1 MSADKL
7 PQQQSC
13 AHNEVQ
19 QSCAPIVHMET
30 NAEKFI
36 NRHAMAPQWSFRLLI
51 CGQTG
56 CGKTNLLLNLLLNY
70 LYYNKLYVYA
80 KDLSESSYIYLQEFF
95 DDVHRKVEEDYNCI
109 ESIAT
114 FSSNKADIVDVDD
127 LDKEYQ
133 NLIVFDDF
141 VTEKDQDSIIELF
154 TRGRKKNVSVIYLT
168 QSYYS
173 TPKDIRLQC
182 NYFMFFNIGSKREI
196 IEIEKDHTIGLTK
209 EEFLHLFKLATED
222 PYSFMTI
229 DLKTKEKRNKF
240 RKNLDYRIGIVYE

>member
-1 MSADKL
+1 MSAADE
-7 PQQQSC
+7 
-13 AHNEVQ
+13 HQ
-19 QSCAPIVHMET
+19 QSCAPIIHIKTDTQE
-30 NAEKFI
+30 FI
-36 NRHAMAPQWSFRLLI
+36 NRHVLAPQWPLRLLI

-70 LYYNKLYVYA
+70 LYYNRLYVYA
-80 KDLSESSYIYLQEFF
+80 KDLSESSYMFLQEFF
-95 DDVHRKVEEDYNCI
+95 DDVHRKLEEDYNI
-109 ESIAT
+109 TESIAN
-114 FSSNKADIVDVDD
+114 FSSNKADIVDVDN

-154 TRGRKKNVSVIYLT
+154 TRGRKKNASVIYLT

-182 NYFMFFNIGSKREI
+182 NYFMFFNIGSKREV
-196 IEIEKDHTIGLTK
+196 IEIEKDHAIGVTK
-209 EEFLHLFKLATED
+209 EEFLEMFKSATED
-222 PYSFMTI
+222 PYSFMMI
-229 DLKTKEKRNKF
+229 DLKTKEKRKRF

>member
-1 MSADKL
+1 MSAPDGPK
-7 PQQQSC
+7 QQI
-13 AHNEVQ
+13 
-19 QSCAPIVHMET
+19 CAPIIHIET
-30 NAEKFI
+30 DTQEFI
-36 NRHAMAPQWSFRLLI
+36 NRHVLAPQWPFRLLI

-80 KDLSESSYIYLQEFF
+80 KDLSESSYMYLQEFF
-95 DDVHRKVEEDYNCI
+95 DDLHKKIEEDYNMT

-133 NLIVFDDF
+133 NLIIFDDF

-154 TRGRKKNVSVIYLT
+154 TRGRKKNASVIYLT

-182 NYFMFFNIGSKREI
+182 NYFMFFNIGSKREV
-196 IEIEKDHTIGLTK
+196 IEIEKNHAIGLTK
-209 EEFLHLFKLATED
+209 EEFLRLFDFSTED
-222 PYSFMTI
+222 PYSFMMI

-240 RKNLDYRIGIVYE
+240 RKNLDYSIDIAYE

>member
-7 PQQQSC
+7 PQ
-13 AHNEVQ
+13 Q

-36 NRHAMAPQWSFRLLI
+36 NRHVMAPQWPFRLLI

-80 KDLSESSYIYLQEFF
+80 KDLSESSYIFLQEFF
-95 DDVHRKVEEDYNCI
+95 DDFHRKLKDYKI
-109 ESIAT
+109 TEKIAT
-114 FSSNKADIVDVDD
+114 FSSSKTDIVHVDD

-154 TRGRKKNVSVIYLT
+154 TRGRKKNTSVIYLT

-182 NYFMFFNIGSKREI
+182 NYFMFFNIGSKRQVS
-196 IEIEKDHTIGLTK
+196 EIEKDHAIGLTK
-209 EEFLHLFKLATED
+209 EEFLRLFDFSTED
-222 PYSFMTI
+222 PYSFMMI
-229 DLKTKEKRNKF
+229 DLKTKDKRKKF
-240 RKNLDYRIGIVYE
+240 RKNLDICAQFVD

>member
-1 MSADKL
+1 MSSPEGPK
-7 PQQQSC
+7 
-13 AHNEVQ
+13 Q
-19 QSCAPIVHMET
+19 QSCAPIIHIKTDTQE
-30 NAEKFI
+30 FI
-36 NRHAMAPQWSFRLLI
+36 NRHVMAPQWPFRLLI

-80 KDLSESSYIYLQEFF
+80 KDLSESSYMYLQEFF
-95 DDVHRKVEEDYNCI
+95 DDVHKKIEEDYNMT

-133 NLIVFDDF
+133 NLIIFDDF

-154 TRGRKKNVSVIYLT
+154 TRGRKKNASVIYLT

-182 NYFMFFNIGSKREI
+182 NYFMFFNIGSKREV
-196 IEIEKDHTIGLTK
+196 IEIEKDHAIGLTN
-209 EEFLHLFKLATED
+209 EEFVRLFDFTTED
-222 PYSFMTI
+222 PYSFMMI
-229 DLKTKEKRNKF
+229 DLKDHIKRF
-240 RKNLDYRIGIVYE
+240 RKNLDICVRFVD

>member
-13 AHNEVQ
+13 A
-19 QSCAPIVHMET
+19 PIVHMET
-30 NAEKFI
+30 NTEEFI
-36 NRHAMAPQWSFRLLI
+36 NRHVMAPQWPLRLLI

-80 KDLSESSYIYLQEFF
+80 KDLSESSYMFLQEFF
-95 DDVHRKVEEDYNCI
+95 DDVHRKVEEDYNMT

-114 FSSNKADIVDVDD
+114 FSSNKADIVHVDD

-141 VTEKDQDSIIELF
+141 VTQKDQDSIIELF
-154 TRGRKKNVSVIYLT
+154 TRGRKKNTSVIYLT

-182 NYFMFFNIGSKREI
+182 NYFMFFNIGNKREV
-196 IEIEKDHTIGLTK
+196 IEIEKDHAIGLTK
-209 EEFLHLFKLATED
+209 EEFLRFFDFSTED
-222 PYSFMTI
+222 PYSFMMI
-229 DLKTKEKRNKF
+229 DLKTKDKRKKF
-240 RKNLDYRIGIVYE
+240 RKNLDICVQFVD

>member
-1 MSADKL
+1 
-7 PQQQSC
+7 
-13 AHNEVQ
+13 
-19 QSCAPIVHMET
+19 MET

-36 NRHAMAPQWSFRLLI
+36 NRHVMAPQWPFRLLI

-56 CGKTNLLLNLLLNY
+56 CGKTNLLLNLLLDY

-80 KDLSESSYIYLQEFF
+80 KDLSESSYIFLQEFF
-95 DDVHRKVEEDYNCI
+95 DDLHRKLEDYKI
-109 ESIAT
+109 TEHIAT
-114 FSSNKADIVDVDD
+114 FSSNKSDIIDVDH

-154 TRGRKKNVSVIYLT
+154 TRGRKKNTSVIYLT

-182 NYFMFFNIGSKREI
+182 NYFMFFNIGSKREV
-196 IEIEKDHTIGLTK
+196 IEIEKDHAIGLTK
-209 EEFLHLFKLATED
+209 EEFLELFKLATED
-222 PYSFMTI
+222 PYSFMMI
-229 DLKTKEKRNKF
+229 DLKTKDKRKTF
-240 RKNLDYRIGIVYE
+240 RKNLDICVQFVD

>member
-1 MSADKL
+1 MSVHK
-7 PQQQSC
+7 
-13 AHNEVQ
+13 EIVKQ
-19 QSCAPIVHMET
+19 QSCAPIFHIET
-30 NAEKFI
+30 DKQEFI
-36 NRHAMAPQWSFRLLI
+36 NRHVLAPQWPFRLLI

-70 LYYNKLYVYA
+70 LYYNRLYVYA
-80 KDLSESSYIYLQEFF
+80 KDLSESSYMFLQEFF
-95 DDVHRKVEEDYNCI
+95 DDVHRKLDEDYEI
-109 ESIAT
+109 TEQIAT
-114 FSSNKADIVDVDD
+114 FSSNKADIVDLDN

-141 VTEKDQDSIIELF
+141 VTEKDQDRIIELF

-182 NYFMFFNIGSKREI
+182 NYFMFFNIGSKREV
-196 IEIEKDHTIGLTK
+196 IEIEKDHAIGVTK
-209 EEFLHLFKLATED
+209 EEFLEMFKSATED

-240 RKNLDYRIGIVYE
+240 RKNLDMRMGITYE

>member
-1 MSADKL
+1 MSADEL

-13 AHNEVQ
+13 A
-19 QSCAPIVHMET
+19 PIFYIKTDKQE
-30 NAEKFI
+30 FI
-36 NRHAMAPQWSFRLLI
+36 NRHVLAPQWPFRLLI

-70 LYYNKLYVYA
+70 LYYNRLYVYA
-80 KDLSESSYIYLQEFF
+80 KDLSESSYMFLQEFF
-95 DDVHRKVEEDYNCI
+95 YDVHRKLDEDYNI
-109 ESIAT
+109 TESIAT
-114 FSSNKADIVDVDD
+114 FSSNKAAIVDVDD

-154 TRGRKKNVSVIYLT
+154 TRGRKKNTSVIYLT

-182 NYFMFFNIGSKREI
+182 NYFMFFNIGSKREV
-196 IEIEKDHTIGLTK
+196 IEIEKDHAIGVTK
-209 EEFLHLFKLATED
+209 EEFLEMFKSATED
-222 PYSFMTI
+222 PYSFMMI

-240 RKNLDYRIGIVYE
+240 RKNLDMRMGIRYE

>member
-1 MSADKL
+1 MSVK
-7 PQQQSC
+7 
-13 AHNEVQ
+13 Q
-19 QSCAPIVHMET
+19 QSCAPIIHIET
-30 NAEKFI
+30 DTQEFI
-36 NRHAMAPQWSFRLLI
+36 NRHVLAPQWPFRLLI

-70 LYYNKLYVYA
+70 LYYNRLYVYA
-80 KDLSESSYIYLQEFF
+80 KDLSESSYMFLQDFF
-95 DDVHRKVEEDYNCI
+95 DDVHRKLDEDYNI
-109 ESIAT
+109 TESIAT
-114 FSSNKADIVDVDD
+114 FSSNKADIVDVDN

-154 TRGRKKNVSVIYLT
+154 TRGRKKNASVIYLT

-182 NYFMFFNIGSKREI
+182 NYFMFFNIGSKREV
-196 IEIEKDHTIGLTK
+196 IEIEKDHAIGLTK
-209 EEFLHLFKLATED
+209 EEFLEMFKSATED
-222 PYSFMTI
+222 PYSFMMI

-240 RKNLDYRIGIVYE
+240 RKNLDMRMGITYE

>member
-13 AHNEVQ
+13 AHN
-19 QSCAPIVHMET
+19 VHMET

-36 NRHAMAPQWSFRLLI
+36 NIHAMAPQWSFRLLI

-70 LYYNKLYVYA
+70 LYYNRLYVYA
-80 KDLSESSYIYLQEFF
+80 KDLSESSYMFLQEFF
-95 DDVHRKVEEDYNCI
+95 DEIHKKMEEKYEI
-109 ESIAT
+109 REPIAT
-114 FSSNKADIVDVDD
+114 FFSSKSDIVDVDD

-141 VTEKDQDSIIELF
+141 VTERDQYSIIELF
-154 TRGRKKNVSVIYLT
+154 TRGRKKNTSVIYLT

-182 NYFMFFNIGSKREI
+182 NYFMFFNIGSKREV
-196 IEIEKDHTIGLTK
+196 IEIEKDHAIGLTK
-209 EEFLHLFKLATED
+209 EEFLELFKLATED

>member
-7 PQQQSC
+7 PQ
-13 AHNEVQ
+13 Q

-36 NRHAMAPQWSFRLLI
+36 NRHVMAPQWPFRLLI

-80 KDLSESSYIYLQEFF
+80 KDLSESSYIFLQEFF
-95 DDVHRKVEEDYNCI
+95 DDIHRKAEEDYKFT
-109 ESIAT
+109 EKIAT
-114 FSSNKADIVDVDD
+114 FSSSKTDIVHVDD

-154 TRGRKKNVSVIYLT
+154 TRGRKKNTSVIYLT

-182 NYFMFFNIGSKREI
+182 NYFMFFNIGSKRQVS
-196 IEIEKDHTIGLTK
+196 EIEKDHAIGLTK
-209 EEFLHLFKLATED
+209 EEFLRLFDFSTED
-222 PYSFMTI
+222 PYSFMMI
-229 DLKTKEKRNKF
+229 DLKTKDKRKKF
-240 RKNLDYRIGIVYE
+240 RKNLDICAQFVD

>member
-1 MSADKL
+1 MSVHKQVAK
-7 PQQQSC
+7 QQG
-13 AHNEVQ
+13 
-19 QSCAPIVHMET
+19 CAPIIHIET
-30 NAEKFI
+30 DTQEFI
-36 NRHAMAPQWSFRLLI
+36 NRHALAPQWPFRLLI

-70 LYYNKLYVYA
+70 LYYNRLYVFA
-80 KDLSESSYIYLQEFF
+80 KDLSESSYMFLQEFF
-95 DDVHRKVEEDYNCI
+95 DDVHRKLDEDYEI
-109 ESIAT
+109 TEQIAT
-114 FSSNKADIVDVDD
+114 FSSNKADIVDLDN

-141 VTEKDQDSIIELF
+141 VTEKDQDRIIELF

-182 NYFMFFNIGSKREI
+182 NYFMFFNIGSKREV
-196 IEIEKDHTIGLTK
+196 IEIEKDHAIGVTK
-209 EEFLHLFKLATED
+209 EEFLEMFKSATED

-240 RKNLDYRIGIVYE
+240 RKNLDMRMGITYE